1 LASWRWRFR
10 GRRIACLLEMT
21 TVRKVML
28 ALLVLVVGGLLI
40 YGAFMLADIAFSV
53 SHTKP

>member
-1 LASWRWRFR
+1 MS
-10 GRRIACLLEMT
+10 MT